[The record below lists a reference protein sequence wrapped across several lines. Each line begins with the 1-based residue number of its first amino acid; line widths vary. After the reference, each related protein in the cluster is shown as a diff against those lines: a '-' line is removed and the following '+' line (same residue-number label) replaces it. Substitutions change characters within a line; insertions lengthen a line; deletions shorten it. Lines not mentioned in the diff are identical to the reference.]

1 MLRYLVCPACQSP
14 FDLDVEEEDAQ
25 EVRTG
30 RLRCRGCSDVYP
42 IVRSVPRFVDA
53 DAYVGSFSIQRR
65 HVRDHF
71 VDYVKDQSGYELF
84 FNTTGFEASDVRGEL
99 ILEVG
104 CGYGRFVDVVQQHEG
119 TIIGIDLSTDSI
131 DVAQEFV
138 GHKKHVHLV
147 QCDLFHLPFRHNIF
161 GGIFSIGVLHH
172 TPDTRKAFEALLPYL
187 QPGKPIAIWVYHP
200 RNKASVNR
208 WRRMTGH
215 LSPQWLFGACVLNQ
229 ALFSWVRALPGGY
242 RFNALVP
249 GASPQPGSR
258 FWQRVLVDFDSHAPR
273 YAHVHTEDEVRSW
286 AVDSGLQ
293 DIRVLE
299 RTTSM
304 CGRKP

>member
-1 MLRYLVCPACQSP
+1 MLQYLVCPSCQSP

-25 EVRTG
+25 EIRTG
-30 RLRCRGCSDVYP
+30 QLQCGGCGDTYP
-42 IVRSVPRFVDA
+42 ITRSVPRFVDTDTYA
-53 DAYVGSFSIQRR
+53 VSFSIQRR
-65 HVRDHF
+65 YVRKHF
-71 VDYVKDQSGYELF
+71 DDYVKDQSGHELF
-84 FNTTGFEASDVRGEL
+84 FETTGFAASDIRGEWL
-99 ILEVG
+99 LEVG
-104 CGYGRFVDVVQQHEG
+104 CGYGRFVDVMQQHEG
-119 TIIGIDLSTDSI
+119 TIVGIDLSTDSI
-131 DVAQEFV
+131 DLAQEFV
-138 GHKKHVHLV
+138 GHKKNVHLV
-147 QCDLFHLPFRHNIF
+147 QCDLFHLPFRPNTF

-172 TPDTRKAFEALLPYL
+172 TPDTCKAFEALLPYL

-215 LSPQWLFGACVLNQ
+215 LASPWLFGFCVLNQ

-258 FWQRVLVDFDSHAPR
+258 FWQRVLADFDSHAPR

-286 AVDSGLQ
+286 AANSGLQ
-293 DIRVLE
+293 KIRILE
-299 RTTSM
+299 RATSM